1 MMKLLFLS
9 SAIALFFLGNA
20 LSQTPVIV
28 QPANQAVPAQTTK
41 AQAAP
46 DDSDMLAAIKSLE
59 EMKAA
64 NEEILKKQQATLD
77 ALDQLQKDADQL
89 RIYAKRG

>member
-1 MMKLLFLS
+1 MKPIFFCGTLAVLLFG
-9 SAIALFFLGNA
+9 SALA
-20 LSQTPVIV
+20 QTPVIV
-28 QPANQAVPAQTTK
+28 QPANQTVPAQTTK

-46 DDSDMLAAIKSLE
+46 DDAEVLAAIKSLE

-64 NEEILKKQQATLD
+64 NDEMLKKQQATLD

-89 RIYAKRG
+89 RIFAKRG

>member
-1 MMKLLFLS
+1 MKTILLGG
-9 SAIALFFLGNA
+9 AIAAFLFGNVLA
-20 LSQTPVIV
+20 QTPVIV
-28 QPANQAVPAQTTK
+28 QPANQLPATQTTK

-64 NEEILKKQQATLD
+64 NDEMLKKQQATLD
-77 ALDQLQKDADQL
+77 ALDQLQKEADQL
-89 RIYAKRG
+89 RIFAKRG

>member
-1 MMKLLFLS
+1 MKPILLCG
-9 SAIALFFLGNA
+9 AIAGFLFGSA
-20 LSQTPVIV
+20 LAQTPVIV
-28 QPANQAVPAQTTK
+28 QPANQVPTRQTAK

-64 NEEILKKQQATLD
+64 NDEMLKKQQATLD
-77 ALDQLQKDADQL
+77 ALDQVQKEADQL
-89 RIYAKRG
+89 RIFAKRG

>member
-9 SAIALFFLGNA
+9 GAMALLLFGSALGQA
-20 LSQTPVIV
+20 PVIV
-28 QPANQAVPAQTTK
+28 QPANQAGPTQTK
-41 AQAAP
+41 AQTAP

-59 EMKAA
+59 EVKAA
-64 NEEILKKQQATLD
+64 NEETLKKQQATLD

>member
-1 MMKLLFLS
+1 MKPIFLCGTVGVFLFG
-9 SAIALFFLGNA
+9 SALA
-20 LSQTPVIV
+20 QTPVIV
-28 QPANQAVPAQTTK
+28 QPANQPAQGQTAK
-41 AQAAP
+41 VQAAP

-64 NEEILKKQQATLD
+64 NDETLKKQQATLD
-77 ALDQLQKDADQL
+77 ALDQLQKDAEQL